1 MNSLEYV
8 FGEICKVLLPIPE
21 EVYFGNKNS
30 TLAVC
35 TLSSISLLK
44 EISDSDFLDNVAIVG
59 RLFSENKGIDT
70 LVRFVNSN
78 KKIKTI
84 ILCGKE
90 VWGHKAGAA
99 LIALHENGID
109 NNGRIITSKSPD
121 PILEVSKGEVE
132 QFRNQVDIV
141 NKIGE
146 TNPVMIKT
154 LIDSLKSQ

>member
-30 TLAVC
+30 SIAIC

-44 EISDSDFLDNVAIVG
+44 EISNSDLLDNVAVVG

-78 KKIKTI
+78 KNIKTI

-90 VWGHKAGAA
+90 VWGHKTGDS
-99 LIALHENGID
+99 LVFLYENGID
-109 NNGRIITSKSPD
+109 NGGKIISSKSPD
-121 PILEVSKGEVE
+121 PFLEVSKGEVE
-132 QFRNQVDIV
+132 QFR
-141 NKIGE
+141 
-146 TNPVMIKT
+146 
-154 LIDSLKSQ
+154 KSNNYCK

>member
-1 MNSLEYV
+1 MNSLGYV

-21 EVYFGNKNS
+21 EIYFGNKNS

-44 EISDSDFLDNVAIVG
+44 EISDSDLLDNVAIVG
-59 RLFSENKGIDT
+59 RLSSENKGIDA

-78 KKIKTI
+78 KNIKTI

-90 VWGHKAGAA
+90 VWGHKAGKS

-109 NNGRIITSKSPD
+109 NSGRIITSKSPD
-121 PILEVSKGEVE
+121 PILEVSKAEVE
-132 QFRNQVDIV
+132 QFRNQVSIV
-141 NKIGE
+141 DKIGE
-146 TNPVMIKT
+146 TNPVVIKT
-154 LIDSLKSQ
+154 LVDSLKTQ